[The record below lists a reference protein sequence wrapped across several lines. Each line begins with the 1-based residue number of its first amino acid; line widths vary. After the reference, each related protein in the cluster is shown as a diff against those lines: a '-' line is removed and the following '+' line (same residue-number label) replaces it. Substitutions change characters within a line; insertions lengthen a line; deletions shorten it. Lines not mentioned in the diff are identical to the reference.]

1 MPWEAAH
8 VSKPQ
13 FLAQVLQITG
23 EPPIILLSQVDG
35 WVVSLSERRFPSSLA
50 NADLLENED
59 SSGGEL
65 VPKSTGLTWAQHVNF
80 QAKHRGHSHPP
91 KQPPAP
97 TPRNTCPW
105 LGRDKHN
112 QKPWL
117 SMASSAGHWGC
128 RAPRHRAGG
137 RTQQDS
143 SHAAAQ
149 RQLWQPG
156 CSRLLPFP
164 PFKSR
169 KRCGQA
175 WEFQQGGDPTR
186 DRWSHQMNLVL
197 TYPELRCPP
206 PPLRHV
212 YIPRWKAKVTR
223 WFTPSIT

>member
-1 MPWEAAH
+1 MSSFTFREEISKFFSKCRFTGKWKRQRRRACPQIHWPHTSAAC
-8 VSKPQ
+8 
-13 FLAQVLQITG
+13 
-23 EPPIILLSQVDG
+23 
-35 WVVSLSERRFPSSLA
+35 
-50 NADLLENED
+50 
-59 SSGGEL
+59 EL
-65 VPKSTGLTWAQHVNF
+65 PGKTSWT
-80 QAKHRGHSHPP
+80 
-91 KQPPAP
+91 QPPP
-97 TPRNTCPW
+97 TCVHTKEYLPVIRKGQAESESRTEKGQQSW
-105 LGRDKHN
+105 AR
-112 QKPWL
+112 
-117 SMASSAGHWGC
+117 GC
-128 RAPRHRAGG
+128 RAPRHCARG

-149 RQLWQPG
+149 RQLCQPG

-175 WEFQQGGDPTR
+175 WEFQQGWDPTR

-197 TYPELRCPP
+197 TYPGLRCPP